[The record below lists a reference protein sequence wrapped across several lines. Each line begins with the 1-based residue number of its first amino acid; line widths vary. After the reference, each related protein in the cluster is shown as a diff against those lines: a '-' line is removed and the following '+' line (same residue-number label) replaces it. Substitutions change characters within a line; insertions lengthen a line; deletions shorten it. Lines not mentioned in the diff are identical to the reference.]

1 MQGAAHLLQVKRE
14 WGRGAFCRG
23 SFSTS
28 CLVWGGHFLK
38 EDHYPESHLVNHS
51 MEVAQTGNK
60 RELKLNETAM
70 NK

>member
-1 MQGAAHLLQVKRE
+1 MQGAAHLLPVKRE

-38 EDHYPESHLVNHS
+38 EDHYPESHFSKSFHGSSTNR
-51 MEVAQTGNK
+51 EQTGI
-60 RELKLNETAM
+60 ETE
-70 NK
+70 